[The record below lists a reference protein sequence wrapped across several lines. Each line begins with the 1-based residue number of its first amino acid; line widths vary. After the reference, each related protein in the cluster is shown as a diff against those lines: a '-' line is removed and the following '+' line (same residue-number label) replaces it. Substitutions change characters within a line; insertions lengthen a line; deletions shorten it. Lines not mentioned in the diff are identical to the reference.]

1 MNPDPILALNSVQL
15 STLQSI
21 LILACIII
29 LLLLSGLISGSEVA
43 YFSLEQKDLEELESE
58 NNFRAKLVAELLK
71 EPKKLLSTLLIV
83 NNTINISIIL
93 LTSFLMMNYVHF
105 EEQWQKLAFEAGL
118 ISSLL
123 LLFGEIIPKVFASTN
138 NKILSLFMSIPLFY
152 IEKMPPISW
161 LAVLLGRS
169 TTLIEDRLSKKQEE
183 LNPEDFIQAIDL
195 TLHKEDNLEDE
206 KKIMHGLMKFGNISV
221 KQIMSNRIDTV
232 AVDSSISFEQL
243 KAIVLK
249 SGFSRIPVYSEH
261 FDNIKGMLYSKDL
274 IGQKNTDDFNWNEL
288 IRQAFFIPETKK
300 ISNLLKEFQ
309 SKKIHLAIV
318 VDEYGG
324 TSGIVTLEDIL
335 EEIVGEIRDE
345 YDLDDIS
352 YRKISDNEFLMDAK
366 TYLVDTLRVLNLP
379 DDFFDDV
386 SEEVDTLAGLVLEM
400 QGTIPKF
407 KSEMKFKNIL
417 FTVESVGKKSIN
429 RLRIKILDEIPQ

>member
-15 STLQSI
+15 STFQSI